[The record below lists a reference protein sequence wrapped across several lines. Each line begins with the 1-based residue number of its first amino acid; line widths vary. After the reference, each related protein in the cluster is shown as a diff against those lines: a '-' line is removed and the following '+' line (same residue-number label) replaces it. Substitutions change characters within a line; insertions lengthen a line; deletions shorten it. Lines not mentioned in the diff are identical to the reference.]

1 MHGAILLAPSGIQPI
16 PRSVEAV
23 SDTRSGGQA
32 VWHSDSSRP
41 PSGAVEQV
49 AQPLCVS

>member
-1 MHGAILLAPSGIQPI
+1 MHGSILQAPSGIQTI
-16 PRSVEAV
+16 LQWLEAV

-49 AQPLCVS
+49 AQPLCVG